1 MCALIVE
8 DGHRQFVLM
17 PTESGVVKV
26 DYMHVV
32 ACDNQIIRVQVR
44 VDQAVGSSV
53 FTVIGQD
60 SIDLG
65 RGHI

>member
-1 MCALIVE
+1 
-8 DGHRQFVLM
+8 M

-32 ACDNQIIRVQVR
+32 AGDNQIIRVQVR

-53 FTVIGQD
+53 FAVIGQD
-60 SIDLG
+60 SIDLVAGIYDLRPLG
-65 RGHI
+65 RR